1 MITFT
6 CVENY
11 IVDSANEHYGCFLI
25 ESFNAGQ
32 SLTVANALRRTL
44 LSDIIGTAITGVRLN
59 NIKHEFSAIT
69 GVREDVL
76 EILLNLKQI
85 VFKSTLLNSS
95 TAHLKANGPSIVTA
109 SQFNFSNSLILKNPT
124 QYIATVLES
133 STLEMEIVIEQ
144 GKGYKIFD
152 ERKHLTDSD
161 FLVIDANFS
170 PIKKVNYKI
179 KAIPENKLDVKES
192 LIFEIWTNG
201 SITPKRALKEATKS
215 IIKLFYPLLLEETK
229 FETLLLNKKKFL
241 EE

>member
-1 MITFT
+1 MITVT

-11 IVDSANEHYGCFLI
+11 IIQNDSQHYGCFLI

-32 SLTVANALRRTL
+32 SLTIANALRRTL
-44 LSDIIGTAITGVRLN
+44 LSDIVGTAITGVRLN
-59 NIKHEFSAIT
+59 NIRHEFSAVT

-76 EILLNLKQI
+76 EIFLNLKQI
-85 VFKSTLLNSS
+85 VFHSTKLKSS

-109 SQFNFSNSLILKNPT
+109 SQFNFPNYLSLKNPN

-152 ERKHLTDSD
+152 EKKHSTDSD

-170 PIKKVNYKI
+170 PVKKVNYKI
-179 KAIPENKLDVKES
+179 KAIAENKIDVKES

-215 IIKLFYPLLLEETK
+215 LIKLLYPFLLEETK
-229 FETLLLNKKKFL
+229 FDTMFSKKKNL
-241 EE
+241 